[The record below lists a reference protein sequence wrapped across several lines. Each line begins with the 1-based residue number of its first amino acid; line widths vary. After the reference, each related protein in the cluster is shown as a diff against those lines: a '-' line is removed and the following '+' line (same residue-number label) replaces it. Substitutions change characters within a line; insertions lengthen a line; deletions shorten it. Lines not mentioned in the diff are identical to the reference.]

1 MTRAISNVHTSRAVL
16 QRQAEAAARS
26 PAAGRA
32 RSSRCQIKSISPLCG
47 SGWVGSRWLRARGV
61 PSQPPPSLKLLP
73 LRLPAGR
80 PLCSGGRAAM
90 ASAGWAWVAEVA
102 GEELAKLEAAHP
114 GRFGPLKA
122 ELERLVADPG
132 LDAAAFPSLAS
143 LRAAAATDDDGT
155 APASSQ
161 PAPFPE
167 GLICTQESST
177 RKRKPPAGG
186 AVRER
191 EEGKRRRRTGTPP
204 GGTKDRAEL
213 AIERAERCLE
223 RIRAIKR
230 GLLAAWIH

>member
-1 MTRAISNVHTSRAVL
+1 
-16 QRQAEAAARS
+16 
-26 PAAGRA
+26 
-32 RSSRCQIKSISPLCG
+32 
-47 SGWVGSRWLRARGV
+47 
-61 PSQPPPSLKLLP
+61 
-73 LRLPAGR
+73 
-80 PLCSGGRAAM
+80 M

-167 GLICTQESST
+167 GLICTQGPSSSCLRPHAT
-177 RKRKPPAGG
+177 PRLLSRVIARSSSRGRLHPRSPREVLLEHFCRVLDPEEEAAG
-186 AVRER
+186 
-191 EEGKRRRRTGTPP
+191 RRRRAGA
-204 GGTKDRAEL
+204 GGGEAEAADGHAAGRDEGQGGVGHRARRALPREDPRHQAGL
-213 AIERAERCLE
+213 ARRLDSLTESKSC
-223 RIRAIKR
+223 R
-230 GLLAAWIH
+230 GG